1 MSDRERE
8 TSDKQLSDV
17 STVSAET
24 QDCAKF
30 FCNTLAGLNK
40 ISEDYFA
47 GLLKIIITAAQ
58 ASRSLSTINPDEG
71 SQSTTGTKGDELTAL
86 IEQLRTAVGELTQN
100 NARHQ
105 TEIMEDTQSAAAK
118 SDNFCSQVEAILVV
132 AMRNSVNAQQQA
144 FVVGQAAITMAITK
158 ILNLPSTK
166 E

>member
-1 MSDRERE
+1 MIDRERE
-8 TSDKQLSDV
+8 ASDKQFSDE

-30 FCNTLAGLNK
+30 FCNTLASLNK

-47 GLLKIIITAAQ
+47 GLLKIIITAAE
-58 ASRSLSTINPDEG
+58 ASRSLSNSNPGES
-71 SQSTTGTKGDELTAL
+71 SQTNGDELNAL
-86 IEQLRTAVGELTQN
+86 VSQL
-100 NARHQ
+100 
-105 TEIMEDTQSAAAK
+105 QSAANGLDQSNASQRIDAMAGTQNETAK
-118 SDNFCSQVEAILVV
+118 PDNFCNQVESILIL

-144 FVVGQAAITMAITK
+144 YVTGQAAITMAITK